1 MANKRKLSYERKK
14 QLIGWV
20 FVLPWLIGL
29 VYFFIVPAVYS
40 VINSFCKLEFSPGKM
55 NFTFVGLDYYKEAL
69 FSNQY
74 TIPSL
79 VSSIGNLFY
88 QVPLVIVFSMFVAII
103 LNQKFRGRIFLRG
116 IFFLPLITASGI
128 VLSVMKGDVFAQT
141 MMSGETDSAL
151 FKVTSMQDLLLS
163 SGLPAEVVTYIFNF
177 INNIFDLVWKSGI
190 QILLFLS
197 GLQTISGSLYEAAS
211 IEGATAWETFWKITF
226 PMLSPIIFL
235 NFIYSIID
243 SFTDSASNAV
253 MLHINGL
260 SKALQFG
267 ESAALSW
274 VYFLMVGVVIGVV
287 MLVAKKIKID

>member
-1 MANKRKLSYERKK
+1 MNKKSKLSYERKK
-14 QLIGWV
+14 QFMGWV

-29 VYFFIVPAVYS
+29 VYFFLIPAGYS
-40 VINSFCKLEFSPGKM
+40 IMNSFCRLEFAPGKM
-55 NFTFVGLDYYKEAL
+55 SFTFVGLEYYKQAL

-74 TIPSL
+74 TIPTL
-79 VSSIGNLFY
+79 VQSVVDLFY

-103 LNQKFRGRIFLRG
+103 LNQKFTGRIFLRG

-141 MMSGETDSAL
+141 MISGEADSAL
-151 FKVTSMQDLLLS
+151 FKVTSIQDLLLS
-163 SGLPAEVVTYIFNF
+163 SGLPAEIVQYIFEF

-197 GLQTISGSLYEAAS
+197 GLQTISGSLYEAAEV
-211 IEGATAWETFWKITF
+211 EGATAWEIFWKITL
-226 PMLSPIIFL
+226 PMLSPIILL

-243 SFTDSASNAV
+243 SFTDSASNTV
-253 MLHINGL
+253 MMNINNL

-274 VYFLMVGVVIGVV
+274 VYFLMVGVVIAAV
-287 MLVAKKIKID
+287 LLIAKKIKLD